1 MDLEEVEIAS
11 ISVEELIADNSGAW
25 VEQMADLTYHAFR
38 EPPWNIDEEKPRLH
52 FGLGVAMMRRNAST
66 FIAKTTHSTRIIGY
80 ISGYEV
86 FRESEDHRDLA
97 LCKISG
103 TKALDYLF
111 EGGGQVFYGNI
122 LCVDPVFRRKHIALR
137 LAAAQINGL
146 RAEGFT
152 YRIGRTA
159 IAAEAM
165 RALYTKLG
173 FQESPVH
180 DALYPE
186 RTYWLLRL

>member
-25 VEQMADLTYHAFR
+25 VEQMADLTYHTFR
-38 EPPWNIDEEKPRLH
+38 KPPWNIDEEKPRIH
-52 FGLGVAMMRRNAST
+52 FGLGVAMMRRNALT
-66 FIAKTTHSTRIIGY
+66 FIAKTTHSARIVGY

-86 FRESEDHRDLA
+86 FRESEDHRDFT

-122 LCVDPVFRRKHIALR
+122 LCVDPVFRRQRIAKKLSMALMEVLR
-137 LAAAQINGL
+137 KQ
-146 RAEGFT
+146 GFT

-165 RALYTKLG
+165 RTLFTKLG
-173 FQESPVH
+173 FQELPVH